1 MYLAHIQL
9 YFAKIHLYLPK
20 IQLNFVSNTNAF
32 SQNIIEFSKH
42 AASMQP
48 KMTKFAPITIVVTR
62 DTSVFAL
69 HKTLFV
75 TRPLYLTKLQLFYGQ
90 NLTALSPPNK
100 GVALDKTLIA

>member
-1 MYLAHIQL
+1 MYLAQIQP
-9 YFAKIHLYLPK
+9 YFTKIHLYLPK

-32 SQNIIEFSKH
+32 SQNITEFSKH
-42 AASMQP
+42 AASMQS

-75 TRPLYLTKLQLFYGQ
+75 HKTIIFDQITTVLWPKFDCII
-90 NLTALSPPNK
+90 PPK
-100 GVALDKTLIA
+100 QRCCPR